1 MIAYLN
7 LRGWIKLVTTG
18 YVKKATGL
26 TERAIRYYCD
36 LYLITPKKNEIGQIN
51 LSNEDL
57 IDLIKILNLKI
68 LGKRLKSIA
77 SSQLHKLG
85 IREIRLQLDEV
96 HTHLEYLL
104 LSLNQ
109 LENVENED
117 VVLNTL
123 KLSYEFN
130 EKYVNKR

>member
-1 MIAYLN
+1 M
-7 LRGWIKLVTTG
+7 VTTG
-18 YVKKATGL
+18 YVEKTTGL

-36 LYLITPKKNEIGQIN
+36 LNLITPKKNEIGQIN

-57 IDLIKILNLKI
+57 LDLIKVLTLKI

-77 SSQLHKLG
+77 SFQLHELG
-85 IREIRLQLDEV
+85 IREIRIQLDEMY
-96 HTHLEYLL
+96 TYIEYLL

-109 LENVENED
+109 LECVKNEA

-123 KLSYEFN
+123 KLFYEFN
-130 EKYVNKR
+130 EKYINKR

>member
-1 MIAYLN
+1 MQ
-7 LRGWIKLVTTG
+7 LVTTG
-18 YVKKATGL
+18 YVEKTTGL

-36 LYLITPKKNEIGQIN
+36 LNLITPKKNEIGQIN

-57 IDLIKILNLKI
+57 LDLIKVLTLKI

-77 SSQLHKLG
+77 SFQLHELG
-85 IREIRLQLDEV
+85 IREIRIQLDEMY
-96 HTHLEYLL
+96 TYIEYLL

-109 LENVENED
+109 LECVKNEA

-123 KLSYEFN
+123 KLFYEFN
-130 EKYVNKR
+130 EKYINKR